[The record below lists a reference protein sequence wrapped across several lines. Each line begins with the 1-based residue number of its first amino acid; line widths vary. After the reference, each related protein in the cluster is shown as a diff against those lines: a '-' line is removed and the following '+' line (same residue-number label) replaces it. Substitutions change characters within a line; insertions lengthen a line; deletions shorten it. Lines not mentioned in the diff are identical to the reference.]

1 MWTEK
6 ELKQEQKL
14 INKYTKICKEP
25 VLSEKEGRK
34 KKKNTNPQ
42 LKGKQG
48 SENSLIPQSFL
59 AICNLDQ

>member
-34 KKKNTNPQ
+34 KKTQQQ

-59 AICNLDQ
+59 AICNLNQ